1 MSRTPSGMVVYYQ
14 MALFFIVALQNA
26 DLVVDTAV
34 SAKFTPGDF
43 FKIESGKWIIDA
55 PLATSK
61 ELSDF
66 LALTAATTHF
76 VVPVR
81 GYFGRSQP
89 ALWEWLAA
97 KTSKANA

>member
-1 MSRTPSGMVVYYQ
+1 MVVYYQ
-14 MALFFIVALQNA
+14 MALFFVVALQNT
-26 DLVVDTAV
+26 DPVVDMAV
-34 SAKFTPGDF
+34 STKFTPADF
-43 FKIESGKWIIDA
+43 FKMESGKWIVDA
-55 PLATSK
+55 PVATSK

-66 LALTAATTHF
+66 LALTDSTTHF